1 MFLKECTTQEY
12 IENTLD
18 PIPARSL
25 FCNDQYFYYLCLKQ
39 RYSHTSCPSYLTED
53 GFNRLKVKIKIL
65 RPIALTEFYGIY
77 LPDFWSFKLF

>member
-25 FCNDQYFYYLCLKQ
+25 FSEDQYFYYLCLKQ
-39 RYSHTSCPSYLTED
+39 RYSHKSCPSYLTKD
-53 GFNRLKVKIKIL
+53 GFNQLKVLSIVSSQKYQVLNSIVYRL
-65 RPIALTEFYGIY
+65 LG
-77 LPDFWSFKLF
+77 L